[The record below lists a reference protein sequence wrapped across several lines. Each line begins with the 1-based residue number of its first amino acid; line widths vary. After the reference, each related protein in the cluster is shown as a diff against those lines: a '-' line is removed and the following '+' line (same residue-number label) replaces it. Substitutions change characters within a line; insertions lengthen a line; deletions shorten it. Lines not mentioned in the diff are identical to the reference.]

1 MRAWLCLIPVI
12 LIAGCT
18 ATPMQ
23 RLTTLRFQPTP
34 KDQPVKLY
42 NSDVTEPH
50 IKLAQIQSF
59 ADSSRDTETKRAQL
73 LDLTERARRIGA
85 DAVVNVR
92 QLENRVRGMVVD
104 EKVPFRSY
112 QQGRYE
118 MYFLRG
124 VAIRYTDPASA
135 DASLNPTAETQTLP
149 AADATSTDIPA
160 IRTEEPEESLRGDF
174 LPFGSG
180 LLP

>member
-1 MRAWLCLIPVI
+1 
-12 LIAGCT
+12 
-18 ATPMQ
+18 MQ
-23 RLTTLRFQPTP
+23 RLTSLRFPPTP
-34 KDQPVKLY
+34 VDQQVKLY
-42 NSDVTEPH
+42 NSDISETH

-73 LDLTERARRIGA
+73 VDLTKRARRMGA

-124 VAIRYTDPASA
+124 VAIKYTDAASA
-135 DASLNPTAETQTLP
+135 DASLNPAAETQTLP
-149 AADATSTDIPA
+149 ASDPAMTDIPA
-160 IRTEEPEESLRGDF
+160 IRTEEPEESRRGDF
-174 LPFGSG
+174 LPFGAG